1 MPAKKGNEYT
11 LKEALDEMLKT
22 YRLDTRMSET
32 SVVNAWEKV
41 MGSVIT
47 RYTQEVRMRD
57 GVLYITL
64 TSAAVK
70 HELSYRRSE
79 IAERLNAECGAEIVR
94 EIVLN
99 G

>member
-11 LKEALDEMLKT
+11 LKEALNEMLKV
-22 YRLDTRMSET
+22 YRLDTKLSET
-32 SVVNAWEKV
+32 KVVNAWEKV
-41 MGSVIT
+41 MGSVIQK
-47 RYTQEVRMRD
+47 YTKEVRVRD

-70 HELSYRRSE
+70 QELSYRRTE
-79 IAERLNAECGAEIVR
+79 IAQQLNAECGVDIIR
-94 EIVLN
+94 EVVIN